1 LTANREEMTLPRMLS
16 GCRALDLTDEKGF
29 LCGKMLA
36 DLGVDVIKVERP
48 GGDPSRR
55 VGPFWH
61 DVADPEKSLYWFAY
75 NSNKRGITLDIE
87 TTKGREILIS
97 LVREADFLIES
108 FDPEYM
114 DGLGLGYS
122 ALREINKGIIVTS
135 ITPFGQKGPYSGF
148 KASDLVLMG
157 MAGELFLTGDS
168 DRPPVNVSL
177 PQACLHAG
185 ADGAVGAM
193 LAYHYRKRSHEGQ
206 HVDISMQQSAAWFLA
221 TTVPHWEIDGI
232 ILGRVGTFRS
242 GSSRGTVQRQVW
254 PCKDGY
260 IFFFMIGGMQGA
272 KTCRQLV
279 KWMNEE
285 GMANEFLLSY
295 EWEQFDMA
303 SATQDLIDRISG
315 PIAAFFLTRTKKEA
329 LQAAITRNISICP
342 LFNMKDV
349 LEDPNLAARGY
360 WTYLDHP
367 ELEAAIPYPRQFVKS
382 SENDTSTRFRA
393 PLVGEHNAEIYGGLG
408 VSVQEL
414 ATLKEAGVI

>member
-1 LTANREEMTLPRMLS
+1 MLS

-36 DLGVDVIKVERP
+36 DLGVDVIKIERP

-55 VGPFWH
+55 MGPFWH

-75 NSNKRGITLDIE
+75 NTNKRGITLDIE
-87 TTKGREILIS
+87 TTKGRDILLA

-108 FDPEYM
+108 FEPGYM
-114 DGLGLGYS
+114 EGLGLGYA
-122 ALREINKGIIVTS
+122 ALSGINKGIIVTS
-135 ITPFGQKGPYSGF
+135 ITPFGQTGPYSRY
-148 KASDLVLMG
+148 KATDLVLMG

-193 LAYHYRKRSHEGQ
+193 IAYHHRKRSGEGQ
-206 HVDISMQQSAAWFLA
+206 HVDISMQQSVAWFLA
-221 TTVPHWEIDGI
+221 TTVPYWEIDKV

-242 GSSRGTVQRQVW
+242 GSSSGTVQRQVW
-254 PCKDGY
+254 QCKDGY
-260 IFFFMIGGMQGA
+260 IFFFMIGGIQGA

-279 KWMNEE
+279 KWMDEE
-285 GMANEFLLSY
+285 GMADEFLLSY

-329 LQAAITRNISICP
+329 LEAAISRNISICP
-342 LFNMKDV
+342 LFGMKDV

-367 ELEAAIPYPRQFVKS
+367 ELKAAIPYPRQFVRS
-382 SENDTSTRFRA
+382 SENDTDTRIRA
-393 PLVGEHNAEIYGGLG
+393 PLVGEHNAEVYGGMG
-408 VSVQEL
+408 IS
-414 ATLKEAGVI
+414 ARDMAALKEAGVI